1 MANPWEADIAVTKEL
16 AARLICTQFT
26 DLHGT
31 LEPFGNGWDNTAFLL
46 CRQWVFRFPRRK
58 CAVDLLAG
66 ELRVLP
72 TLAPLLPMP
81 VPAPVFVGTAT
92 AEYPY
97 PFFGYR
103 LIAGTTA
110 DRARL
115 DDAARCALAGPLA
128 DFLRVLH
135 AIPLTVADGLGIPGD
150 AFGRLD
156 VDQCLPRARE
166 RLDGLI
172 ARGDATPAQVGVLG
186 DIMDAARGCRP
197 AAATCILHGDLY
209 MRHLI
214 VDAGGL
220 RGIIDWGDCHRGDP
234 AMDLGM
240 VFAALPAQGQ
250 EIFAEHYG
258 PIAAD
263 TRALARF
270 RAVVVLGH
278 LSAFAHDIGDA
289 DLVAE
294 LRYAVGVLA
303 DGKDPG
309 HAPAISNR

>member
-1 MANPWEADIAVTKEL
+1 MAKPWEADIDVTHDL

-26 DLHGT
+26 ALYGT

-46 CRQWVFRFPRRK
+46 GGQWVFRFPRRNS
-58 CAVDLLAG
+58 AVDLLAG

-92 AEYPY
+92 EEYPY

-128 DFLRVLH
+128 DVLRVLH
-135 AIPLTVADGLGIPGD
+135 RVPLTVADELGIPGD

-156 VDQCLPRARE
+156 VEKCLPRARE
-166 RLDGLI
+166 RLSGLI
-172 ARGDATPAQVGVLG
+172 ARGDATAAQVAVLG
-186 DIMDAARGCRP
+186 GIMDAARGCRP
-197 AAATCILHGDLY
+197 AEAACILHGDLY

-214 VDAGGL
+214 VASGAL

-234 AMDLGM
+234 AMDLGL
-240 VFAALPAQGQ
+240 VFAALPARGQ
-250 EIFAEHYG
+250 AIFAERYG

-294 LRYAVGVLA
+294 VRYAVGVLA
-303 DGKDPG
+303 DG
-309 HAPAISNR
+309 N